1 MDDEINVS
9 QQEIDQLTAGEKVQ
23 LQTFLQTEAQK
34 SSIQK
39 TVHELT
45 EVCFK
50 KCISGSISSGK
61 LASKEESC
69 MSNCVNRFMD
79 SNLAVLKHLETL
91 RANQ

>member
-39 TVHELT
+39 SE
-45 EVCFK
+45 FD
-50 KCISGSISSGK
+50 
-61 LASKEESC
+61 LAYDHQGR
-69 MSNCVNRFMD
+69 N
-79 SNLAVLKHLETL
+79 
-91 RANQ
+91 